1 MAYTCYNV
9 GLMETAFIIVSSKG
23 QIVIP
28 AALRDKMGIKAGT
41 RVAIQREENHLVL
54 QPITEAFI
62 ESLVGCCKGES
73 SLVAAREREH
83 RIEK

>member
-1 MAYTCYNV
+1 
-9 GLMETAFIIVSSKG
+9 METVFTVVSSKG

-28 AALRDKMGIKAGT
+28 AALRDKLGIRAGT
-41 RVAIQREENHLVL
+41 RVAIQHEENHLVL

-73 SLVAAREREH
+73 SLVEAREREH

>member
-1 MAYTCYNV
+1 MAYVCYNV
-9 GLMETAFIIVSSKG
+9 SLMETMFAVVSSKG

-41 RVAIQREENHLVL
+41 RVAIQHEETHLIL
-54 QPITEAFI
+54 QPITEDFI
-62 ESLVGCCKGES
+62 DGLVGCCKEED
-73 SLVAAREREH
+73 SLVQAREREH

>member
-9 GLMETAFIIVSSKG
+9 GLMETVFTIVSSKG

-62 ESLVGCCKGES
+62 DSLVGCCKGDS